1 MPATTPLAPSSP
13 VIRHHPGTFATVRPA
28 AAVGTATPAGP
39 SPRTHGADTNLVG
52 RAVGTLM
59 ATVPARADAAERIL
73 DTAAALAGLPEAV
86 LAEALLDSVKGLP
99 IPARVERAL
108 RQALRVAGTP
118 APSNTAGP
126 HLLPLRAEAEKAV
139 GRFFE
144 ARVRL
149 AADPTGPEARSAFED
164 SLFTLCVL
172 MGRPHPPE
180 AVREAVQYTQT

>member
-1 MPATTPLAPSSP
+1 MPATTPLAPAA
-13 VIRHHPGTFATVRPA
+13 RQHPGTFATVRPA
-28 AAVGTATPAGP
+28 AAVGAAAPGGP
-39 SPRTHGADTNLVG
+39 SPRTTRGTDTNLVA

-59 ATVPARADAAERIL
+59 TTVPARADAAERIL

-86 LAEALLDSVKGLP
+86 LAEALLGAAKGLP
-99 IPARVERAL
+99 IPARIERAL
-108 RQALRVAGTP
+108 RQALHAAGTP

-149 AADPTGPEARSAFED
+149 AADPTGPQVRRVFED